1 VTFFSDLLKNEDAP
15 LDAAK
20 ELAPYGHP
28 KLTSIEAKSGGMG
41 HEEWLEKSTWSLV
54 FYLPLRVRT
63 SPRLP
68 RWMRSLRQKYS
79 KPCALMLMGDDT
91 LMGMTPPEWFDHDER
106 RWLPELK
113 VSGSLRPFE
122 KEYFRK
128 DGSRVPVLIG
138 AATFEEG
145 GDQGV
150 AFVLDLTERK
160 RTARSQRVNGTAD
173 NPVIISSTIPS
184 ARYSWSGSLPDA
196 GSAACTKLVDV
207 YPALF
212 LARTDHPGV

>member
-1 VTFFSDLLKNEDAP
+1 
-15 LDAAK
+15 
-20 ELAPYGHP
+20 
-28 KLTSIEAKSGGMG
+28 
-41 HEEWLEKSTWSLV
+41 
-54 FYLPLRVRT
+54 
-63 SPRLP
+63 
-68 RWMRSLRQKYS
+68 
-79 KPCALMLMGDDT
+79 
-91 LMGMTPPEWFDHDER
+91 MTPPEWFDHDER

-128 DGSRVPVLIG
+128 DGSRVPVLIC
-138 AATFEEG
+138 AATFEES

-160 RTARSQRVNGTAD
+160 RTARSQRVNGTAV
-173 NPVIISSTIPS
+173 NPVMISSTIPS

-196 GSAACTKLVDV
+196 GSAACTNLVDV

>member
-1 VTFFSDLLKNEDAP
+1 
-15 LDAAK
+15 
-20 ELAPYGHP
+20 
-28 KLTSIEAKSGGMG
+28 
-41 HEEWLEKSTWSLV
+41 
-54 FYLPLRVRT
+54 
-63 SPRLP
+63 
-68 RWMRSLRQKYS
+68 
-79 KPCALMLMGDDT
+79 
-91 LMGMTPPEWFDHDER
+91 
-106 RWLPELK
+106 

-128 DGSRVPVLIG
+128 DGSRVPVLIC
-138 AATFEEG
+138 AATFEES

-160 RTARSQRVNGTAD
+160 RTARSQRVNGTAV
-173 NPVIISSTIPS
+173 NPVMISSTIPS

-196 GSAACTKLVDV
+196 GSAACTNLVDV